1 MSLISDQSRLKR
13 WYKKIN
19 WDVHRRLAEEIF
31 HEEILRAE
39 QYGFFEQLYVSVN
52 DNDRQIQLAAGNH
65 PAGPLQQKFDLNGNK
80 TGQYFPT
87 EGGAALVIS
96 QGADGSV
103 SIFLHPF
110 GSERMQMK
118 VSHITWAVFSDPT
131 KLTSY
136 VIHDV
141 IRDFYIYMNVS
152 SVHFSESLYKRCR
165 IKYLEIKGLKYSDNG
180 GLLPFIVRHW
190 IKEAMVI
197 VGVLAA
203 VFALFK

>member
-1 MSLISDQSRLKR
+1 MSLKSDQSRLKR
-13 WYKKIN
+13 WYKEIN
-19 WDVHRRLAEEIF
+19 WGVHRRLAEEIF
-31 HEEILRAE
+31 HQEVRRAD
-39 QYGFFEQLYVSVN
+39 QNGFFEQLYVSVN

-65 PAGPLQQKFDLNGNK
+65 PAGPVQQKFDLNGNK
-80 TGQYFPT
+80 TGQFFST

-96 QGADGSV
+96 LGADGSV
-103 SIFLHPF
+103 NILLYPF
-110 GSERMQMK
+110 SSKRMQMK

-152 SVHFSESLYKRCR
+152 SVHFSESLYERLR
-165 IKYLEIKGLKYSDNG
+165 IKYLEIKGLRYSENG
-180 GLLPFIVRHW
+180 GIFPFIVRHW
-190 IKEAMVI
+190 VKEALVI

-203 VFALFK
+203 VIALFK